1 MLTFNFTIFIFG
13 RLRESCFCIFNKSGD
28 CVSYLMESIVICI
41 AKSNDYNFFAGLQ
54 NGKILEFRLTN
65 FEQVQNANSSG
76 NINLNDLQ
84 VDLVRRYIA
93 HNDKVNGIYYS
104 ELLGLIISSGADICS

>member
-1 MLTFNFTIFIFG
+1 
-13 RLRESCFCIFNKSGD
+13 
-28 CVSYLMESIVICI
+28 MESIVICI

-76 NINLNDLQ
+76 NINL
-84 VDLVRRYIA
+84 
-93 HNDKVNGIYYS
+93 K
-104 ELLGLIISSGADICS
+104 DI